1 MPFERPKRDPLL
13 LRPEVP
19 SFYLLSHSFLRTFV
33 GLLRQIDFLT
43 VLFNIELRNR
53 STLFQIEV
61 FLTLLFLAWSKSFL
75 FVGVVRA
82 RIIYCNML

>member
-19 SFYLLSHSFLRTFV
+19 SFYLLPHPFLRTFV

-53 STLFQIEV
+53 SALFQIEV
-61 FLTLLFLAWSKSFL
+61 LFGLLFLDWLESFL
-75 FVGVVRA
+75 LFDVVSSRT
-82 RIIYCNML
+82 IYCNTL